1 MEQDIY
7 HYVGGI
13 LNIAANDIALGAP
26 AADVQAGLDK
36 AISLFR
42 TIENSPGLNYCDV
55 FTADLAL
62 RENDIDTARTIFEK
76 CARTSGTSD
85 NEVLM
90 TCLERLAD
98 GRRWSFSDLHSMST
112 WTII

>member
-42 TIENSPGLNYCDV
+42 TI
-55 FTADLAL
+55 
-62 RENDIDTARTIFEK
+62 
-76 CARTSGTSD
+76 
-85 NEVLM
+85 
-90 TCLERLAD
+90 
-98 GRRWSFSDLHSMST
+98 
-112 WTII
+112 